1 MKMVSF
7 DYAAKIHFF
16 YLRVSS
22 VSARMHYFSIFADSI
37 AYCLLPIAFCLK
49 KTTMIKNKQDIRI
62 ETVENQGNIEGRIQ
76 KNIVLTPA
84 EMLERASMF
93 NIITLPSGSRIKE
106 HPHIED
112 AEIYY
117 ILEGEAEVT
126 DDGRTAI
133 MHAGDVMFTGNGARH
148 SIANHSGKDVRFLAC
163 ILKM

>member
-1 MKMVSF
+1 
-7 DYAAKIHFF
+7 
-16 YLRVSS
+16 
-22 VSARMHYFSIFADSI
+22 
-37 AYCLLPIAFCLK
+37 
-49 KTTMIKNKQDIRI
+49 MIKNKQDIRI
-62 ETVENQGNIEGRIQ
+62 ETVENQGNIEGRIH
-76 KNIVLTPA
+76 KEIVLTPA

-126 DDGRTAI
+126 DNGRTAT

-163 ILKM
+163 ILKCL

>member
-1 MKMVSF
+1 MMVSF
-7 DYAAKIHFF
+7 DFAAKIHFF
-16 YLRVSS
+16 FAGLTNLRVC
-22 VSARMHYFSIFADSI
+22 VIFLFLRIDFEHHQNI
-37 AYCLLPIAFCLK
+37 
-49 KTTMIKNKQDIRI
+49 TTMIKNSQDIRV
-62 ETVENQGNIEGRIQ
+62 ETVENSGNIEGRIS
-76 KNIVLTPA
+76 KNIILTPA

-106 HPHIED
+106 HPHIDD

-126 DDGRTAI
+126 DNGRTAI

-163 ILKM
+163 ILK

>member
-1 MKMVSF
+1 
-7 DYAAKIHFF
+7 
-16 YLRVSS
+16 
-22 VSARMHYFSIFADSI
+22 
-37 AYCLLPIAFCLK
+37 
-49 KTTMIKNKQDIRI
+49 MIKYSQDIRV
-62 ETVENQGNIEGRIQ
+62 ETVENSGNIEGRIS

-126 DDGRTAI
+126 DNDKTAV
-133 MHAGDVMFTGNGARH
+133 MRAGDVMFTGNGDRH

-163 ILKM
+163 ILRM

>member
-1 MKMVSF
+1 
-7 DYAAKIHFF
+7 
-16 YLRVSS
+16 
-22 VSARMHYFSIFADSI
+22 
-37 AYCLLPIAFCLK
+37 
-49 KTTMIKNKQDIRI
+49 MIKYSQDIHV
-62 ETVENQGNIEGRIQ
+62 ETVENSGNIEGRIS

-126 DDGRTAI
+126 DNDKTAV
-133 MHAGDVMFTGNGARH
+133 MRAGDVMFTGNGARH
-148 SIANHSGKDVRFLAC
+148 SIANYSGKDVKFLAC
-163 ILKM
+163 ILRM

>member
-1 MKMVSF
+1 
-7 DYAAKIHFF
+7 
-16 YLRVSS
+16 
-22 VSARMHYFSIFADSI
+22 
-37 AYCLLPIAFCLK
+37 
-49 KTTMIKNKQDIRI
+49 MIKYSQDIQI
-62 ETVENQGNIEGRIQ
+62 QTVENSGNIEGRIN

-84 EMLERASMF
+84 EMMERASMF

-126 DDGRTAI
+126 DNDKTAV
-133 MHAGDVMFTGNGARH
+133 MRAGDVMFTGNGARH

-163 ILKM
+163 ILRM